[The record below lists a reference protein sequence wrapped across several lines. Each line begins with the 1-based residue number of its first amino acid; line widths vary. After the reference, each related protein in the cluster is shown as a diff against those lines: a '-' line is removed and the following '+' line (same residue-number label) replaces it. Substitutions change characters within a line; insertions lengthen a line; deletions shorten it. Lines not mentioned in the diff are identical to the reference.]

1 MKRIDLH
8 IHTLS
13 TSLDDDFDFDMEALK
28 RHVSDNQLEIIA
40 ITNHN
45 LFDKSNYLEV
55 CKELPNVLVLPGIEV
70 SVEGYHVLVV
80 ARDDGTDVFAS
91 ICQGIQPI
99 EQGKQG
105 IPTEEFISLFG
116 GGDYLVIPHYRKK
129 PAIREPELQKM
140 ANCVSALEV
149 SSQKK
154 WAIESKNSALPM
166 VFFSDYR
173 CRAEKVP
180 PMGHYTYVD
189 VADATFDAL
198 KLSFKD
204 KSKFSITQKSGML
217 ELAPGLYAAKGLNVV
232 IGGRSSGK
240 TYLLDSIQKSYDAN
254 DIVYVRQFGIVKDAS
269 DGSFEEIVEG
279 DEAAIKSN
287 YYKPMKRISER
298 AMELTS
304 REDANKAFKDYVQK
318 LVDYAESTSLDD
330 EYSKCKIYR
339 SQPMSRI
346 DLESYKKVVQAILV
360 LLNKNPLEVE
370 IDSIVGRGALI
381 KLLRC
386 ALDAYYEAK
395 KKDWCIE
402 QANQLLIRVRTSL
415 ASKSSRPPCP
425 ESPLIDCARRIAFI
439 KRISALRSQTKLPVE
454 IGRHSVG
461 RFTSVAM
468 RKDYP
473 NATVLKKA
481 LGIAASE
488 TLQGITNTSDEEY
501 IETMLK
507 KCNDASVFEKAL
519 FDVEISLKNDRGED
533 ISGGQR
539 AEYLFMRALDKAG
552 SQDIVVIDEPESSF
566 DNPFLYAI
574 IAAKLK
580 EISQRATVFV
590 STHNNVLGVSMQPD
604 VLIYTS
610 VDENEIH
617 KVYTGHANGKV
628 LIAPDGST
636 ALREDALLSLMEAGM
651 TAYNE
656 RKPYYG
662 TLANSRG

>member
-13 TSLDDDFDFDMEALK
+13 TPLDDDFDFDIESIK
-28 RHVSDNQLEIIA
+28 RHVSDNQLDIIA

-45 LFDKSNYLEV
+45 VFDKSNYLEV
-55 CKELPNVLVLPGIEV
+55 CKELPNILVLPGIEV

-80 ARDDGTDVFAS
+80 AKDDEIDAFAAQCS
-91 ICQGIQPI
+91 GIKPMKQSEQGIA
-99 EQGKQG
+99 
-105 IPTEEFISLFG
+105 TEEFVALFG
-116 GGDYLVIPHYRKK
+116 GGDHLVIPHYRKK
-129 PAIREPELQKM
+129 PSIREPELQKI
-140 ANCVSALEV
+140 AGCVSALEV

-154 WAIESKNSALPM
+154 WATESKDSALPI
-166 VFFSDYR
+166 VIFSDYR
-173 CRAEKVP
+173 CRMEKVP
-180 PMGHYTYVD
+180 PLGHYTYVD

-204 KSKFSITQKSGML
+204 KSKFSITQKRGML
-217 ELAPGLYAAKGLNVV
+217 ELAPGLYASKGLNVV

-254 DIVYVRQFGIVKDAS
+254 DIVYVRQFGIVQDAA
-269 DGSFEEIVEG
+269 DEAFDKIVEG
-279 DEAAIKSN
+279 DEASIKSD
-287 YYKPMKRISER
+287 YYRPMKRIAEH
-298 AMELTS
+298 AMELPA
-304 REDANKAFKDYVQK
+304 REDADKELKDYIQR

-330 EYSKCKIYR
+330 EFSKCKIYQ

-346 DLESYKKVVQAILV
+346 DLEPYKKVVQAILV
-360 LLNKNPLEVE
+360 LLGSNPLESE
-370 IDSIVGRGALI
+370 IDSIVGRDALI

-386 ALDAYYEAK
+386 ALDACYEAK
-395 KKDWCIE
+395 KKDWCIGR
-402 QANQLLIRVRTSL
+402 ANDLLRKTRTSL

-425 ESPLIDCARRIAFI
+425 ESPLVDCVRRVAFV
-439 KRISALRSQTKLPVE
+439 KRITALRSQTKLPAE
-454 IGRHSVG
+454 IRRHSVG

-468 RKDYP
+468 RRDYP
-473 NATVLKKA
+473 NATALKKA
-481 LGIAASE
+481 LGIATGE
-488 TLQGITNTSDEEY
+488 NLPGITNVPDEEY

-507 KCNDASVFEKAL
+507 KCDDASAFEKAL
-519 FDVEISLKNDRGED
+519 FDVEISLKNDRCED

-552 SQDIVVIDEPESSF
+552 SQDVVVIDEPESSF
-566 DNPFLYAI
+566 DNPFLYST

-590 STHNNVLGVSMQPD
+590 STHNNVLGVSIQPD

-610 VDENEIH
+610 VDANEIH
-617 KVYTGHANGKV
+617 KVYAGHASGEA
-628 LIAPDGST
+628 LTAPDGST
-636 ALREDALLSLMEAGM
+636 VPREEALLSLMEAGV

-662 TLANSRG
+662 TLANG